1 MKIVQALKNSKVLI
15 IGVTKTIK
23 KEDFKYFR
31 DFRSLFVRKFI
42 SRKRNCK
49 TWLWKIKRKMNCES
63 WFWKAMGI
71 LMSPHS
77 LTNFETKRYYQNHSR
92 FNGVFFKK

>member
-1 MKIVQALKNSKVLI
+1 MKIVQALKNSNVLI

-31 DFRSLFVRKFI
+31 DFRSWFVRKFI

-49 TWLWKIKRKMNCES
+49 
-63 WFWKAMGI
+63 A
-71 LMSPHS
+71 
-77 LTNFETKRYYQNHSR
+77 
-92 FNGVFFKK
+92 